1 MLSVVSPLSARE
13 EQVFRWAMD
22 VAFAVHRELGPGYR
36 EKIYGLAYCL
46 ELDSRGI
53 KFEREKED

>member
-13 EQVFRWAMD
+13 EQVFRCAMD

-36 EKIYGLAYCL
+36 EKIYVWLIA
-46 ELDSRGI
+46 SN
-53 KFEREKED
+53 